1 MITKFLYQ
9 NNIQC
14 FVNHTTFLRKIDR
27 NLESLY
33 RNWKTQLKREGAI
46 GLYDVPLSKAE
57 IHDGDKIIW
66 DGKTTSCVLL
76 LLYDEKN
83 KKAMLLHFSEMF
95 SAEKT
100 TPKKIDEM
108 VSQGSEKII
117 ALIAG
122 GPSQY
127 MEQMAGFKS
136 SLIWNK
142 IYQSLT
148 AEKYRDI
155 VELRQYEPLNGL
167 DVDIL
172 AFKIATGKIRYLG
185 HHIDVKRFCT
195 ETKEKVE
202 IRKGD
207 FSIEE
212 AQPGASRCRKF
223 LYLYR

>member
-9 NNIQC
+9 NNIQF
-14 FVNHTTFLRKIDR
+14 FVKHTTFLRKIDEH
-27 NLESLY
+27 LAELY
-33 RNWKTQLKREGAI
+33 TEWKTQLKRKGAI
-46 GLYDVPLSKAE
+46 KLYEVPLSKAE
-57 IHDGDKIIW
+57 IYGSDKIIW
-66 DGKTTSCVLL
+66 DGQTTSCVLL

-100 TPKKIDEM
+100 IPKKIDEM

-122 GPSQY
+122 GPSPY
-127 MEQMAGFKS
+127 MEQTAGFKS

-142 IYQSLT
+142 SYQSLT

-172 AFKIATGKIRYLG
+172 AFEIATGKIRYLG
-185 HHIDVKRFCT
+185 HHIEVRRFCT
-195 ETKEKVE
+195 KTEEKIE
-202 IRKGD
+202 IIKGD
-207 FSIEE
+207 FNIED

-223 LYLYR
+223 LHLYK